1 MDDKIYTCNLSK
13 KDITALFNLLNEKY
27 EDLRNKKDKNE
38 EEFKNLEDLFIKFI
52 KYESMTK

>member
-1 MDDKIYTCNLSK
+1 MDDKIYACNLSK

-27 EDLRNKKDKNE
+27 EDLRNKKGKNE

-52 KYESMTK
+52 KYESMAK